1 MLFFLGY
8 EKCCENF
15 ASKNSK
21 PKKEKK
27 EKKGGLFITQQL
39 LNQIAQLG
47 ASSTKSFSLEP
58 KLPNPYAPPCCLY
71 LNLDSMP
78 SLAPLKLLYQDR
90 SQLGPNTQF
99 TSLI

>member
-1 MLFFLGY
+1 MIYDDLMLFFLGY

-47 ASSTKSFSLEP
+47 ASGTKSFM
-58 KLPNPYAPPCCLY
+58 ACL
-71 LNLDSMP
+71 DGGG
-78 SLAPLKLLYQDR
+78 KEGEWR
-90 SQLGPNTQF
+90 GVE
-99 TSLI
+99 

>member
-1 MLFFLGY
+1 MIYDDLMLFFWGY

-47 ASSTKSFSLEP
+47 ASGTKSFSLEP
-58 KLPNPYAPPCCLY
+58 KLPIRTLPHVV
-71 LNLDSMP
+71 
-78 SLAPLKLLYQDR
+78 
-90 SQLGPNTQF
+90 F
-99 TSLI
+99 I